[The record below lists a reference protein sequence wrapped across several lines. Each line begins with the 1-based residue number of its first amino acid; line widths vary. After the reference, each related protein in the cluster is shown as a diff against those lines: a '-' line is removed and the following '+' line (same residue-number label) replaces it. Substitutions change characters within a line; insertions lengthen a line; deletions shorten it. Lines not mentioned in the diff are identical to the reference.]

1 MKCPLPSATVIV
13 TGNAIGLDEAIDA
26 VLVAAKE
33 MKRARDEGLDA
44 KTAQAVWEKRLAKAA
59 G

>member
-1 MKCPLPSATVIV
+1 MNVVIC
-13 TGNAIGLDEAIDA
+13 GDAIGLDESIEA
-26 VLVAAKE
+26 VLAAAKE

-44 KTAQAVWEKRLAKAA
+44 KTAQAVWQKRLKKAV